1 MEFTSLAGK
10 RVTVTV
16 DRPLG
21 SAHPNY
27 PELIYPLNYGYI
39 AGILGGD
46 GEPQDAY
53 ILGVDQPI
61 ASFTGRIVAVVIRRD
76 DNETKWVIAPD
87 GAHFTKDEIARALN
101 FQEKYFDSEILEIP
115 ILGFSTNTCY
125 HSTTK

>member
-1 MEFTSLAGK
+1 MEFTSLAG
-10 RVTVTV
+10 RRVTV

-27 PELIYPLNYGYI
+27 PELIYPLNYGYV

-61 ASFTGRIVAVVIRRD
+61 ACFTGRIVAVVIRRD
-76 DNETKWVIAPD
+76 GNETKWVIAPD

-101 FQEKYFDSEILEIP
+101 FQEKYFDSEIHEIP